1 MNSIGVN
8 TTELF
13 TERSLESMGVIKNT
27 QTTNESVTDQQF
39 LLKLKV
45 LLRKS
50 QLLKNNNKQ
59 QAVIFDIDGTLVHEH
74 TWSNPIWSVINFCNY
89 CKEIGIATII
99 VTARP
104 AWDKNIELT
113 KNALKK
119 LGLNCDLFFFRKP
132 DYEDLNNFKLS
143 TRHYIS
149 TCENYNVLM
158 SIGDNVWDIGEY
170 GGTGILMKT
179 TPYTNKIEYSIHD

>member
-59 QAVIFDIDGTLVHEH
+59 QAVIFDIDGTLGM
-74 TWSNPIWSVINFCNY
+74 NILGPIRY
-89 CKEIGIATII
+89 
-99 VTARP
+99 
-104 AWDKNIELT
+104 
-113 KNALKK
+113 
-119 LGLNCDLFFFRKP
+119 GL
-132 DYEDLNNFKLS
+132 
-143 TRHYIS
+143 
-149 TCENYNVLM
+149 
-158 SIGDNVWDIGEY
+158 
-170 GGTGILMKT
+170 
-179 TPYTNKIEYSIHD
+179 

>member
-13 TERSLESMGVIKNT
+13 TERSLESMRVIKNT
-27 QTTNESVTDQQF
+27 QTKNEYVTDQQF

-132 DYEDLNNFKLS
+132 DYENLNDFKLS
-143 TRHYIS
+143 TRAYIS
-149 TCENYNVLM
+149 TYENYNVLM